1 MRAAVYA
8 DQIVAG
14 DIRILWVD
22 ITSRSGMV
30 LHAASLFEFLHQ
42 MSPHFALCEGTI

>member
-30 LHAASLFEFLHQ
+30 LCMQHPCLNFF
-42 MSPHFALCEGTI
+42 IR